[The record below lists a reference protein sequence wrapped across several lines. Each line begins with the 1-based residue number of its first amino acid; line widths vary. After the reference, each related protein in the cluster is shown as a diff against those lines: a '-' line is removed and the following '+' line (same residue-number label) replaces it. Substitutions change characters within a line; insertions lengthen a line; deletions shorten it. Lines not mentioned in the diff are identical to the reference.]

1 MAVPINQYSL
11 ENNTVFSIAGKG
23 LKLNTALDVQEFVE
37 TIDQMQDLQ
46 VIQLSGNTLGVEASQ
61 ALAQALKTKTQLKVN
76 FSFFFFLSKVV
87 IQSCIN

>member
-76 FSFFFFLSKVV
+76 FSFFVLF
-87 IQSCIN
+87 